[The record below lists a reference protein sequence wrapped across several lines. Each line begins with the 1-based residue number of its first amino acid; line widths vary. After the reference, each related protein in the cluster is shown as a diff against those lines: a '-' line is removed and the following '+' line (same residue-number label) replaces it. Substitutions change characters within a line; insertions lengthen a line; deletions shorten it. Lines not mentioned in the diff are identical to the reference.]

1 MHRKKSTH
9 GLLRCNNVP
18 LTKMAIESFKFTVQL
33 ENVQSFLPQN
43 ALIDFSE
50 VVVLINR
57 IQKSVTEAS
66 FPFTYDLTS
75 FTLNKN

>member
-1 MHRKKSTH
+1 MGSAQA
-9 GLLRCNNVP
+9 LENLRCNNVP
-18 LTKMAIESFKFTVQL
+18 LTKMAIDSFKFTVQL

-50 VVVLINR
+50 FVVLINC
-57 IQKSVTEAS
+57 IQKAVNEAS

-75 FTLNKN
+75 FTLIKN